1 MAQYW
6 GERYSNPSNS
16 VSSFVVPDAREDI
29 LKLSLNIICGA
40 GFGVKLPFKA
50 ASKGTTD
57 DAKDLFKDADI
68 PSPGYS
74 FTFRGVME
82 YINRSMMSVFV
93 ANSILPKWI
102 PRFTLPFLKKDF
114 AAHADLGNYLQA
126 LVKDAEK
133 SESETHNLLERIVR
147 SRREEQDIT
156 SKPNPGLSDAEILG
170 NVFIF
175 SIAGHETTATTLR
188 FALALLAIHPDVQE
202 GLYNELQTVLR
213 DEPADPAEWDY
224 ATVYPRLVTPLCV
237 MVGRLLLNRLGS

>member
-1 MAQYW
+1 MVEYW
-6 GERYSNPSNS
+6 GERYSNPNNS

-93 ANSILPKWI
+93 ANSILPNWI

>member
-1 MAQYW
+1 MADYW
-6 GERYSNPSNS
+6 DAMYSDPSNS

-40 GFGVKLPFKA
+40 GFGVRLPFKPA
-50 ASKGTTD
+50 LKATAD
-57 DAKDLFKDADI
+57 DAGDLFKDAAT
-68 PSPGYS
+68 PSPGYH

-82 YINRSMMSVFV
+82 YMNRSMMSVFV
-93 ANSILPKWI
+93 ANGILPKWI

-114 AAHADLGNYLQA
+114 AAHKDLGNYLHA

-133 SESETHNLLERIVR
+133 SESETHNLLGRLVR
-147 SRREEQDIT
+147 SRREEEEIT
-156 SKPNPGLSDAEILG
+156 TKRNPGLSDAEILG

-188 FALALLAIHPDVQE
+188 FALALLAIHSDVQE
-202 GLYNELQTVLR
+202 KLYNELQTILR

-224 ATVYPRLVTPLCV
+224 ATVFPRLLTPLCI
-237 MVGRLLLNRLGS
+237 MVSGCMLPPR